1 MSQEIEIEFKN
12 LLTKDEYSKIK
23 ETFKIEEHDFFEQE
37 NHYFDTPE
45 FSLKALGAAL
55 RIRRKQNKFVMTL
68 KEPATVGLLETH
80 QTLSDEMA
88 ENMMK
93 TGELVDGEVVDRLL
107 QLNIEVNKITYF
119 GSLSTRRAEKNYQNG
134 LIVLDHS
141 RYLTVEDYELEYEA
155 KDEEIGK
162 KVFHQLLHDLN
173 IPIRHTKN
181 KIRRFYEQKYSEMG

>member
-12 LLTKDEYSKIK
+12 LLTKDEYYKIK
-23 ETFKIEEHDFFEQE
+23 ETFKIEEHDFFDQE

-45 FSLKALGAAL
+45 FSLKAIGAAL

-88 ENMMK
+88 DSMMK
-93 TGELVDGEVVDRLL
+93 TGELVNGEVVDRLL
-107 QLNIEVNKITYF
+107 QLDLDVNKITYF
-119 GSLSTRRAEKNYQNG
+119 GSLSTRRAEKNFQNG

-162 KVFHQLLHDLN
+162 KVFHQLLHDLH
-173 IPIRHTKN
+173 IPIRLTKN

>member
-12 LLTKDEYSKIK
+12 LLTKDEYYKIK
-23 ETFKIEEHDFFEQE
+23 ETFKIEEHDFFDQE

-45 FSLKALGAAL
+45 FSLKAIGAAL

-88 ENMMK
+88 DSMMK
-93 TGELVDGEVVDRLL
+93 TGELVNGEVVDRLL
-107 QLNIEVNKITYF
+107 QLDLDVNKITYF
-119 GSLSTRRAEKNYQNG
+119 GSLSTRRAEKNFQNG

-155 KDEEIGK
+155 KNEEIGK
-162 KVFHQLLHDLN
+162 KVFHQLLDDLH
-173 IPIRHTKN
+173 IPIRLTKN

>member
-12 LLTKDEYSKIK
+12 LLTKDEYYKIK
-23 ETFKIEEHDFFEQE
+23 ETFKIEEHDFFDQE

-45 FSLKALGAAL
+45 FSLKAIGAAL

-88 ENMMK
+88 DSMMK
-93 TGELVDGEVVDRLL
+93 TGELVNGEVVDRLL
-107 QLNIEVNKITYF
+107 QLDLDVNKITYF
-119 GSLSTRRAEKNYQNG
+119 GSLSTRRVEKNFQNG

-162 KVFHQLLHDLN
+162 KVFHQLLHDLH
-173 IPIRHTKN
+173 IPIRLTKN